1 MLNLLLF
8 LLSNVYKLLMMYTM
22 KKLQSTLALVFFLMI
37 GLTSTAQEKAT
48 LSDDKKQEIRE
59 QMKMDKERLALTD
72 AQEVTYKEI
81 TKKYGAQLKTLRDGS
96 DKKRDK
102 FRKVKEIQ
110 EQKNTEMKGL
120 LSEAQYKTYLELQE
134 ERRAK
139 MKEMRN

>member
-1 MLNLLLF
+1 
-8 LLSNVYKLLMMYTM
+8 M

-48 LSDDKKQEIRE
+48 VSDVKKQEIRE

-81 TKKYGAQLKTLRDGS
+81 TKKYGGQLKALRDGS

-102 FRKVKEIQ
+102 FKKVKEIQ
-110 EQKNTEMKGL
+110 EQKNAEMKGL